1 MAPLQKPENI
11 VKGLITIKY
20 RVAPSG
26 VPYAG
31 QGFFVEEAVSAGR
44 VLIAPTHATHTVR
57 LAEIFSP
64 TSHPHAESSVVWFE
78 DHCVVSPDYP
88 DDFFINHSFSPNAV
102 WHLGFVFALRE
113 LHPGEELLLDYRHLI
128 APGVALDFRD
138 STTGGEIVG
147 YPWQESLRITA
158 RQVLALAEQA

>member
-1 MAPLQKPENI
+1 MPLLQQPENF

-20 RVAPSG
+20 RVGPSR
-26 VPYAG
+26 VPHAG
-31 QGFFVEEAVSAGR
+31 QGLFVEENVPAGR
-44 VLIAPTHATHTVR
+44 VLIAPTHATLTVR

-64 TSHPHAESSVVWFE
+64 TPHPHAESSVVWFE

-113 LHPGEELLLDYRHLI
+113 IHPDEELLLDYRHLI
-128 APGVALDFRD
+128 APGVVLDFRD
-138 STTGGEIVG
+138 STTGEEIIG
-147 YPWQESLRITA
+147 YSWQESLQITA
-158 RQVLALAEQA
+158 RQVLTLAEQS

>member
-1 MAPLQKPENI
+1 M
-11 VKGLITIKY
+11 KGLITVQY
-20 RVAPSG
+20 RVGPST
-26 VPYAG
+26 VAG
-31 QGFFVEEAVSAGR
+31 AGKGFFVGENVPAGR
-44 VLIAPTHATHTVR
+44 ILIAPTNATHTVR

-64 TSHPHAESSVVWFE
+64 QSHPHAETSVVWFE

-113 LHPGEELLLDYRHLI
+113 LAAGEELFLDYRHLI

-138 STTGGEIVG
+138 GATGEEIVG
-147 YPWQESLRITA
+147 YPWKDSLRITA
-158 RQVLALAEQA
+158 QQVLALAERM